1 MKMPAETN
9 GARVETVLRLLR
21 TQTSASIAD
30 IAAECCVSEMTIRRD
45 LHKLAQTGQV
55 FRVPGGARIARSF
68 GAEKPFLERLHKMAD
83 AKQRIGR
90 AAAELVADGGSV
102 SLDSGTTTLCIARHL
117 RERRNIV
124 VFTFSLAVLEE
135 LAGAESIR
143 VELTGGTY
151 RPSSHDLVGNSVNE
165 ALRAVSAD
173 TVFIG
178 AAALSFTKGVMVND
192 PDAQRALLDSGRRR
206 VLVLD
211 SSKIASEA
219 LYGLCPLKKCDL
231 VITDNGIERGHLARL
246 RRMTKV
252 LVAE

>member
-1 MKMPAETN
+1 METETN
-9 GARVETVLRLLR
+9 GTRVEAVLRLVR

-30 IAAECCVSEMTIRRD
+30 IASQCRVSEMTIRRD
-45 LHKLAQTGQV
+45 LHKLTQSGQV
-55 FRVPGGARIARSF
+55 IRVPGGARIARSF

-102 SLDSGTTTLCIARHL
+102 ALDSGTTTLFIARHL
-117 RERRNIV
+117 RERRHIT

-135 LAGAESIR
+135 LAGAESVR

-151 RPSSHDLVGNSVNE
+151 RSSSHDLVGNAVNDS
-165 ALRAVSAD
+165 LRGVSAD
-173 TVFIG
+173 IVCIG
-178 AAALSFTKGVMVND
+178 AAALSFRKGVMVND
-192 PDAQRALLDSGRRR
+192 PDAQRALLDAGRRR
-206 VLVLD
+206 VLVID
-211 SSKIASEA
+211 SSKIGGEA
-219 LYGLCPLKKCDL
+219 LYRLCRLEECDL
-231 VITDNGIERGHLARL
+231 VITDKAVAGGGLARL

>member
-1 MKMPAETN
+1 VETN
-9 GARVETVLRLLR
+9 GRRVETVLQLVRA
-21 TQTSASIAD
+21 QTSASITE
-30 IAAECCVSEMTIRRD
+30 IAAKCGVSEMTIRRD
-45 LHKLAQTGQV
+45 LHKLAQSGQV
-55 FRVPGGARIARSF
+55 IRVPGGARIARSF
-68 GAEKPFLERLHKMAD
+68 GVEKSFVERLHKMAD

-90 AAAELVADGGSV
+90 AAAELVAEGSSV
-102 SLDSGTTTLCIARHL
+102 SLDSGTTTLCIARQL

-135 LAGAESIR
+135 LAGAESVR

-151 RPSSHDLVGNSVNE
+151 RASSHDLVGNAVNE
-165 ALRAVSAD
+165 SLRAVSAD

-178 AAALSFTKGVMVND
+178 AAALSFRKGVMVND

-211 SSKIASEA
+211 SSKIGTEA
-219 LYGLCPLKKCDL
+219 LYGLCRLEKCDM
-231 VITDNGIERGHLARL
+231 VITDAGVRNPDLVRL
-246 RRMTKV
+246 RRVTKV

>member
-1 MKMPAETN
+1 METN
-9 GARVETVLRLLR
+9 GARVETVLRLVR
-21 TQTSASIAD
+21 TRTSASIAD
-30 IAAECCVSEMTIRRD
+30 IAAQCRVSEMTIRRD
-45 LHKLAQTGQV
+45 LHKLAQAGQV
-55 FRVPGGARIARSF
+55 IRVPGGARIARSF
-68 GAEKPFLERLHKMAD
+68 GAEKSFLERLHKMAD

-102 SLDSGTTTLCIARHL
+102 SLDSGTTTLCIARQL

-151 RPSSHDLVGNSVNE
+151 RSSSHDLVGNAVNE
-165 ALRAVSAD
+165 GLSGVSAD
-173 TVFIG
+173 IVFIG
-178 AAALSFTKGVMVND
+178 AAALSFRKGAMVND

-206 VLVLD
+206 VLVID
-211 SSKIASEA
+211 SSKIGTEA
-219 LYGLCPLKKCDL
+219 LYGLCRVETCEL
-231 VITDNGIERGHLARL
+231 VITDAGIGRADLVRL
-246 RRMTKV
+246 RRITNV